1 MGHTLH
7 KMEMARVRFLISA
20 YLRIRLA
27 KIERNIFHIVDEV
40 AQAQEAGQTYR
51 KLTKDELK
59 FAQVGSSTFPRFYQ
73 TLSVSP
79 LTITDQVRPQ
89 KLLPYQ
95 GASQKIYFDE
105 CPHYFFNHLYC
116 ENIPERITRKALTR
130 CSKTWPWIIYQAKLL
145 TSVPPRH
152 ASQRQERRLSH
163 LQISTLLF
171 S

>member
-79 LTITDQVRPQ
+79 LTITDYVTTTNITSILGRV
-89 KLLPYQ
+89 
-95 GASQKIYFDE
+95 I
-105 CPHYFFNHLYC
+105 
-116 ENIPERITRKALTR
+116 ENI
-130 CSKTWPWIIYQAKLL
+130 
-145 TSVPPRH
+145 
-152 ASQRQERRLSH
+152 
-163 LQISTLLF
+163 F
-171 S
+171 